1 VAVEGNAVEATVT
14 DRMACDHLPA
24 RRWLPR
30 QLFAGC
36 LLWLAA
42 AAALAAAP
50 GVLHRTSGA
59 EPPSLDPTLGSG
71 TMAAPMLSDMVEGL
85 VARTPAIRPA
95 PGVAERWDVS
105 ADGLTYTFRLR
116 EGLRWSD
123 GTPLTADDFVYS
135 YRRLLDPA
143 TAATTAGLFLMIE
156 NAREV
161 TQKTK
166 PPESL
171 GVSAPD
177 PRTVVFRLATPAP
190 YFLQL
195 LANTQAAPVP
205 RHAIEK
211 LGRDWTRAGSLVS
224 NGPYVLAERVPQNY
238 VRLTRNPNYWA
249 AKEVKVPEVYWY
261 PTQDMGAA
269 TRRFRAGELDTVL
282 NVAPDDLDWIRANRP
297 KALHTGPIHATY
309 LLVFNVTR
317 PPFDDRRLRRALS
330 LAVDREALTDKVLQ
344 TGVRPTWTFVSPG
357 VGGYPGLRVAD
368 AGRPLAERQA
378 EARELLAA
386 AGYGPD
392 RPLSVPLLYDTNEE
406 NRKVMV
412 ALATMWQAVGV
423 QASPTN
429 VEFVAVLRAFRARD
443 FAIARSSTFALY
455 DDPYAFLQQYGGRAA
470 NNWAGWAD
478 AQFDAAVAEGNATLD
493 ERARFA
499 RLEAAER
506 RLLDEQPVIPLYHYQ
521 GKVLV
526 AERVRGWWDGAIGTP
541 PSRWLRLAD

>member
-1 VAVEGNAVEATVT
+1 MPLSATSARLPTPGLAAPGRSLAVAVA
-14 DRMACDHLPA
+14 
-24 RRWLPR
+24 
-30 QLFAGC
+30 
-36 LLWLAA
+36 LWLALA
-42 AAALAAAP
+42 SALAATP
-50 GVLHRTSGA
+50 GALHRTSGA
-59 EPPSLDPTLGSG
+59 EPPSLDPSLGSG

-95 PGVAERWDVS
+95 PGAAESWTVS
-105 ADGLTYTFRLR
+105 PDGLTYTFRLR
-116 EGLRWSD
+116 PELRWSD
-123 GTPLTADDFVYS
+123 GTPLTAEDFVYS

-156 NAREV
+156 NARAI
-161 TQKTK
+161 TQRAQ
-166 PPESL
+166 PPETL

-177 PRTVVFRLATPAP
+177 PRTVVFRLASPAP

-205 RHAIEK
+205 QHAIEK
-211 LGRDWTRAGSLVS
+211 FGRDWTRPGNLVS
-224 NGPYVLAERVPQNY
+224 NGPYVLAERVPQNF
-238 VRLTRNPNYWA
+238 VRLTRNPRYHA
-249 AKEVKVPEVYWY
+249 ADEVRVPEVYWY

-297 KALHTGPIHATY
+297 QALHTGPIHATY

-330 LAVDREALTDKVLQ
+330 LAIDREALTDRVLQ

-357 VGGYPGLRVAD
+357 VGGYPGLAIAD
-368 AGRPLAERQA
+368 AARPLAERQA
-378 EARELLAA
+378 EARSLLAA
-386 AGYGPD
+386 AGYGAGK
-392 RPLSVPLLYDTNEE
+392 PLAVPLLYDTNEE

-412 ALATMWQAVGV
+412 ALAAMWQAVGV
-423 QASPTN
+423 QVAPTN

-443 FAIARSSTFALY
+443 YAIARSSTFALY
-455 DDPYAFLQQYGGRAA
+455 DDPYAFLQQFGSRAP
-470 NNWAGWAD
+470 NNWSGWAD
-478 AQFDAAVAEGNATLD
+478 GVFDQAVAEGNATLD
-493 ERARFA
+493 GEARFA
-499 RLEAAER
+499 RLAEAEA
-506 RLLDEQPVIPLYHYQ
+506 RLLGEQPLIPLYHYQ

-541 PSRWLRLAD
+541 PSRWLWLAD

>member
-1 VAVEGNAVEATVT
+1 VA
-14 DRMACDHLPA
+14 
-24 RRWLPR
+24 
-30 QLFAGC
+30 AG

-42 AAALAAAP
+42 AAFAASP
-50 GVLHRTSGA
+50 GALHRTSGA

-95 PGVAERWDVS
+95 PGAAESWEIS

-116 EGLRWSD
+116 EGLKWSD

-156 NAREV
+156 NAPEI
-161 TQKTK
+161 TQKAK

-171 GVSAPD
+171 GAAAPD

-190 YFLQL
+190 FFLQL

-205 RHAIEK
+205 RHVIEK
-211 LGRDWTRAGSLVS
+211 LGRDWTRAGALVS

-238 VRLTRNPNYWA
+238 VRLVRNPNYWA
-249 AKEVKVPEVYWY
+249 AQEVKVPEVYWY

-297 KALHTGPIHATY
+297 EALHTGPIHATY
-309 LLVFNVTR
+309 LLVFNVAR
-317 PPFDDRRLRRALS
+317 PPFDDRRVRRALS
-330 LAVDREALTDKVLQ
+330 LAVDRETLTDKVLQ

-357 VGGYPGLRVAD
+357 VGGYPGLRMAD

-378 EARELLAA
+378 EARTLLAA

-392 RPLSVPLLYDTNEE
+392 RPLTVPLLYDTNEE

-412 ALATMWQAVGV
+412 ALASMWQAVGV

-443 FAIARSSTFALY
+443 FSIARSSTFALY
-455 DDPYAFLQQYGGRAA
+455 DDPYAFLQQYGSRAA

-478 AQFDAAVAEGNATLD
+478 AAFDAAVAEGNATLD
-493 ERARFA
+493 EGARFA

-506 RLLDEQPVIPLYHYQ
+506 RLLDEQPIIPLYHYQ

-526 AERVRGWWDGAIGTP
+526 AGRVQGWWDGAIGTP